1 MLFDQL
7 DLFSKEEIKRV
18 INLLDKGDIGN
29 HLLRQNLAKGVL
41 EHDHVRRERRRNK
54 EAKLKAKNEEI
65 DRLATIFEQ
74 EKVEGL
80 CRISE
85 DGVWLNIK
93 TGGMK
98 KVRMKFLSS
107 YGLDTLYEL
116 GEALKGT
123 EILEEMDARIKI
135 VGLLRQSVKY
145 MAYE

>member
-1 MLFDQL
+1 M
-7 DLFSKEEIKRV
+7 
-18 INLLDKGDIGN
+18 
-29 HLLRQNLAKGVL
+29 AKGVL
-41 EHDHVRRERRRNK
+41 EHDYVRRERRRNK

-65 DRLATIFEQ
+65 DRLATISEQ
-74 EKVEGL
+74 KKAEGL

-93 TGGMK
+93 AGGMK

-123 EILEEMDARIKI
+123 EILEEMDARVEI
-135 VGLLRQSVKY
+135 VGLLRQSTKY
-145 MAYE
+145 MSYE